1 MKITPDI
8 LPELI
13 QAVNDTITEHSDEV
27 TQLDKAIG
35 DGDHVINLQ
44 RGLQALLEQQAEL
57 AQLDWASAWQ
67 KIGLTCMSKIGGAAG
82 SLIGSLFVTMA
93 KAVKQRPVDTKVFAD
108 VFLAGVE
115 SIKLRGRSDVG
126 EKTMLDVL
134 LPVAQQ
140 LQQQSGNMELTAL
153 LQQLNDTAIKGMEST
168 KGMLATKGRASYLGE
183 RSIGHIDAGAKTSQL
198 MIGAIVDVLQSK
210 LL

>member
-1 MKITPDI
+1 MKISPDI

-13 QAVNDTITEHSDEV
+13 QAVSHTITEHSEEV

-35 DGDHVINLQ
+35 DGDHIINLQ
-44 RGLQALLEQQAEL
+44 RGLHALLEQQAEL
-57 AQLDWASAWQ
+57 AELDWVSAWQ

-93 KAVKQRPVDTKVFAD
+93 KAAKGQSVDTLVFAQA
-108 VFLAGVE
+108 FMAGVE
-115 SIKLRGRSDVG
+115 SIKLRGRSEVG

-134 LPVAQQ
+134 QPVAKQ
-140 LQQQSGNMELTAL
+140 LQELADNVEFADL
-153 LQQLNDTAIKGMEST
+153 LQQLNDTAIKGVEST
-168 KGMLATKGRASYLGE
+168 RDMLATKGRASYLGE

-198 MIGAIVDVLQSK
+198 MICAVIDTLRSK
-210 LL
+210 

>member
-1 MKITPDI
+1 MKINPDI

-13 QAVNDTITEHSDEV
+13 QAVSHTITEHSEEV
-27 TQLDKAIG
+27 TELDKAIG

-44 RGLQALLEQQAEL
+44 RGLHALLEQQAEL

-67 KIGLTCMSKIGGAAG
+67 KMGLTCMSKIGGAAG

-93 KAVKQRPVDTKVFAD
+93 KTAKDKPVDSAGFAEA
-108 VFLAGVE
+108 FLAGVE
-115 SIKLRGRSDVG
+115 SIKLRGRSNVG

-140 LQQQSGNMELTAL
+140 LQAQAANVEFSVL
-153 LQQLNDTAIKGMEST
+153 LQQLNNTAIKGMEST
-168 KGMLATKGRASYLGE
+168 RDMLATKGRASYLGE

-198 MIGAIVDVLQSK
+198 MICAIIDILQSK
-210 LL
+210 

>member
-1 MKITPDI
+1 MKINPDI

-13 QAVNDTITEHSDEV
+13 QAVSHSITEHSEEV
-27 TQLDKAIG
+27 TELDKAIG

-44 RGLQALLEQQAEL
+44 RGLHALLEQQAEL

-67 KIGLTCMSKIGGAAG
+67 KMGLTCMSKIGGAAG

-93 KAVKQRPVDTKVFAD
+93 KTAKDKPVDSAVFAEA
-108 VFLAGVE
+108 FLAGVE
-115 SIKLRGRSDVG
+115 SIKLRGKSNVG

-140 LQQQSGNMELTAL
+140 LQAQAANVEFSVV
-153 LQQLNDTAIKGMEST
+153 LQQLSDTAIKGMEST
-168 KGMLATKGRASYLGE
+168 RDMLATKGRASYLGE

-198 MIGAIVDVLQSK
+198 MICAIIDILQSK
-210 LL
+210 